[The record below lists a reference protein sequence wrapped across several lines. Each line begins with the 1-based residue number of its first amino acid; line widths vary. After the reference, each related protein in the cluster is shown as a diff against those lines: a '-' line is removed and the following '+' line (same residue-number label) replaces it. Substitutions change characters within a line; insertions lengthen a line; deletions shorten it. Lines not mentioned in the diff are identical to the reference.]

1 MAGKDVHVKSYTR
14 DGEKVREH
22 WRSRPDS
29 GIDDVVSSV
38 VKQAVLRG
46 GVEHTDISLDSIVD
60 VIRDIAN
67 KGKDAWNKIPKPIK
81 TVLTQALIQSVLY
94 NPSSAAN
101 ARVVSGGQRLQN
113 TSAEAKQY
121 PIIKDNKYNIHKYKN
136 NSNNIVKP
144 EEKYSYIKKYKEPQL
159 QKPNSQLRK
168 KIENSRRNEEIYKLL
183 NLSTNKLI
191 KINDTALEA
200 LPKMLFNPEYFN
212 IDNTA
217 FKKELTQKIKEFNFE
232 KTIFNIID
240 NNPYISKN
248 ILEIGSNIGR
258 FTPINNASELLQA
271 SIDFKS
277 NTQKMREIII
287 IDNYQKTGHL
297 ASIVKEKLIKQNM
310 NPESTPGIIFTF
322 NNEIS
327 KKISQSKEIKYFAKQ
342 YKKAL
347 EDGMLV
353 SKDKVSIRL
362 TSTKNLQLAINNAD
376 ILFAYYDQNENQKNL
391 IMVLLDTYDFNKG
404 ENILVEL
411 GRSPQEAGILDGYFS
426 LFFVLVP
433 SSLLKE

>member
-1 MAGKDVHVKSYTR
+1 
-14 DGEKVREH
+14 
-22 WRSRPDS
+22 
-29 GIDDVVSSV
+29 
-38 VKQAVLRG
+38 
-46 GVEHTDISLDSIVD
+46 
-60 VIRDIAN
+60 
-67 KGKDAWNKIPKPIK
+67 
-81 TVLTQALIQSVLY
+81 
-94 NPSSAAN
+94 
-101 ARVVSGGQRLQN
+101 
-113 TSAEAKQY
+113 
-121 PIIKDNKYNIHKYKN
+121 
-136 NSNNIVKP
+136 
-144 EEKYSYIKKYKEPQL
+144 
-159 QKPNSQLRK
+159 
-168 KIENSRRNEEIYKLL
+168 
-183 NLSTNKLI
+183 
-191 KINDTALEA
+191 
-200 LPKMLFNPEYFN
+200 
-212 IDNTA
+212 
-217 FKKELTQKIKEFNFE
+217 
-232 KTIFNIID
+232 
-240 NNPYISKN
+240 
-248 ILEIGSNIGR
+248 
-258 FTPINNASELLQA
+258 
-271 SIDFKS
+271 
-277 NTQKMREIII
+277 MREIII

-322 NNEIS
+322 DNEIS

-362 TSTKNLQLAINNAD
+362 ASTKNLQLAINNAD